1 MNDISNKASIC
12 AIVHLEVIDFFK
24 KTDLEQA
31 AIKNQL
37 NNLINLAVID
47 IAHNNRAIL
56 NVADGTVIACIGP
69 LENALEDAL
78 LISLTIRDE
87 ILENNSLGSTPLY
100 VRFGINLG
108 SAKVSSD
115 VNGKPSIVGESIDE
129 AQRIMSFAKPNQILV
144 SRPYYEM
151 TSKLSQEISQ
161 MFEYHDMHA
170 NEQDIYAVILA
181 SRQYYEI
188 TSKLSQEISQMFERP
203 DMHVHEQDTYP
214 FGVHKD
220 LAATEESPSIQTVNS
235 QPEKWQSII
244 SKINWS
250 YVPLSLLVFVA
261 FFVLAKLASTPTEPI
276 ITLVQPALKMS
287 PALIVPSASSVTTLP
302 AQSNDDF
309 LLPNESLEKP
319 LPQVSSGETKQIEKK
334 IAQKK
339 IKQNGAYKIVKQK
352 GAHKKARNKSA
363 ADTKTETP
371 TQNAAKPAVLKVD
384 KVAEKEKSA
393 EKDKS
398 GRESFKDS
406 VKQGINRQCSQAEI
420 AMNQCR

>member
-12 AIVHLEVIDFFK
+12 AIVHLEIIDFSK
-24 KTDLEQA
+24 KADSEQA
-31 AIKNQL
+31 EIKNQL
-37 NNLINLAVID
+37 NYLVNRAVID

-69 LENALEDAL
+69 LEDALEDAL

-87 ILENNSLGSTPLY
+87 ILENNSLSSAPLY

-108 SAKVSSD
+108 SAQVSSD

-170 NEQDIYAVILA
+170 NEQDIYAVRVL
-181 SRQYYEI
+181 
-188 TSKLSQEISQMFERP
+188 
-203 DMHVHEQDTYP
+203 
-214 FGVHKD
+214 KD
-220 LAATEESPSIQTVNS
+220 LAATEESPSIPIDNS

-244 SKINWS
+244 SKVNWN

-261 FFVLAKLASTPTEPI
+261 LFVLAKLVSTPNEPT
-276 ITLVQPALKMS
+276 ITLVQPALKES
-287 PALIVPSASSVTTLP
+287 PASSVTYLP
-302 AQSNDDF
+302 AKSDDDF

-319 LPQVSSGETKQIEKK
+319 SPQVSSGETKLVEKK

-339 IKQNGAYKIVKQK
+339 VKQK
-352 GAHKKARNKSA
+352 VAQKKARNKP
-363 ADTKTETP
+363 ADETKTETP
-371 TQNAAKPAVLKVD
+371 TKNAAKPTVLKVD

-398 GRESFKDS
+398 GWEAFKDI
-406 VKQGINRQCSQAEI
+406 VKQGSPRQCSQAEI

>member
-12 AIVHLEVIDFFK
+12 AIVHLEIIDFSK
-24 KTDLEQA
+24 KTDAEQA
-31 AIKNQL
+31 EIKNQL
-37 NNLINLAVID
+37 NYLVNRAVID

-69 LENALEDAL
+69 LEDALEDAL

-87 ILENNSLGSTPLY
+87 ILENNSLSSAPLY

-108 SAKVSSD
+108 SAQMSSD
-115 VNGKPSIVGESIDE
+115 VNGKPSIVGESIYE

-170 NEQDIYAVILA
+170 NEQDIYAVRVLKG
-181 SRQYYEI
+181 S
-188 TSKLSQEISQMFERP
+188 
-203 DMHVHEQDTYP
+203 
-214 FGVHKD
+214 
-220 LAATEESPSIQTVNS
+220 AAIEESPSVPTDNS

-261 FFVLAKLASTPTEPI
+261 LFVLAKLVSTPTEPT
-276 ITLVQPALKMS
+276 ITLVQPALTVP
-287 PALIVPSASSVTTLP
+287 PARSVTNLP
-302 AQSNDDF
+302 AKSNNDV

-319 LPQVSSGETKQIEKK
+319 SPQVSPSEAKLGETKLVETKLVEKK

-339 IKQNGAYKIVKQK
+339 IKKKIAQ
-352 GAHKKARNKSA
+352 KKARQKSA
-363 ADTKTETP
+363 AETQTRTKTETP
-371 TQNAAKPAVLKVD
+371 TNTAAKPTVSKVE
-384 KVAEKEKSA
+384 KAAEKNKSAEKEKSGWDA
-393 EKDKS
+393 
-398 GRESFKDS
+398 FKDS
-406 VKQGINRQCSQAEI
+406 VKQGTDRQCSQAEI

>member
-12 AIVHLEVIDFFK
+12 AIVHLEVIDFSK
-24 KTDLEQA
+24 KTDSEQA
-31 AIKNQL
+31 EIKNQL
-37 NNLINLAVID
+37 NNLINHAVID
-47 IAHNNRAIL
+47 IAHNDRAIL

-108 SAKVSSD
+108 SARVSSD

-170 NEQDIYAVILA
+170 NEQDIYSVRL
-181 SRQYYEI
+181 
-188 TSKLSQEISQMFERP
+188 L
-203 DMHVHEQDTYP
+203 
-214 FGVHKD
+214 KD
-220 LAATEESPSIQTVNS
+220 LAAIEESPSIPTDNS

-244 SKINWS
+244 SKINWN

-261 FFVLAKLASTPTEPI
+261 LFVLAKLVSTPAEPT
-276 ITLVQPALKMS
+276 ITLVQPALIE
-287 PALIVPSASSVTTLP
+287 PPASSATNLP
-302 AQSNDDF
+302 AQSNDVF

-319 LPQVSSGETKQIEKK
+319 SPQVRSSETKLVEKK
-334 IAQKK
+334 IIQKK
-339 IKQNGAYKIVKQK
+339 VEKKIVQKKSKQ
-352 GAHKKARNKSA
+352 KSA
-363 ADTKTETP
+363 ADIKTETP
-371 TQNAAKPAVLKVD
+371 TNTAAKPVVSKV
-384 KVAEKEKSA
+384 EKGA

-398 GRESFKDS
+398 GWESFKDS
-406 VKQGINRQCSQAEI
+406 VKQGADRQCSQAEI

>member
-12 AIVHLEVIDFFK
+12 AIVHLEIIDFSK
-24 KTDLEQA
+24 KADSEQA
-31 AIKNQL
+31 EIKNQL
-37 NNLINLAVID
+37 NYLVNRAVID

-69 LENALEDAL
+69 LEDALEDAL

-87 ILENNSLGSTPLY
+87 ILENNSLSSAPLY

-108 SAKVSSD
+108 SAQVSSD

-151 TSKLSQEISQ
+151 TSKLSQEVSQ

-170 NEQDIYAVILA
+170 NEQDIYAVRVL
-181 SRQYYEI
+181 
-188 TSKLSQEISQMFERP
+188 
-203 DMHVHEQDTYP
+203 
-214 FGVHKD
+214 KD
-220 LAATEESPSIQTVNS
+220 LAATEESPSIPTDNS

-244 SKINWS
+244 SKINWN

-261 FFVLAKLASTPTEPI
+261 LFVLAKLVSTPTEPT
-276 ITLVQPALKMS
+276 ITLVQPALT
-287 PALIVPSASSVTTLP
+287 VPPASSVTNLP
-302 AQSNDDF
+302 VKSNDDF

-319 LPQVSSGETKQIEKK
+319 LPQVSLGETKLVEKK
-334 IAQKK
+334 LVQKK
-339 IKQNGAYKIVKQK
+339 VKQK
-352 GAHKKARNKSA
+352 VAQKKARNKSA
-363 ADTKTETP
+363 ADTKTQTP
-371 TQNAAKPAVLKVD
+371 INTAAKPAVLKVD

-393 EKDKS
+393 EKNKS
-398 GRESFKDS
+398 GWDAFKDS
-406 VKQGINRQCSQAEI
+406 VKQGADRQCSQAEI

>member
-12 AIVHLEVIDFFK
+12 AIVHLEIIDFSK
-24 KTDLEQA
+24 KTVSEQA
-31 AIKNQL
+31 EIKNQL
-37 NNLINLAVID
+37 NHLINHAVID

-69 LENALEDAL
+69 LEDALEDAL

-87 ILENNSLGSTPLY
+87 ILESNSLSSTSLY

-170 NEQDIYAVILA
+170 NEQDIYAVRVLKG
-181 SRQYYEI
+181 S
-188 TSKLSQEISQMFERP
+188 
-203 DMHVHEQDTYP
+203 
-214 FGVHKD
+214 
-220 LAATEESPSIQTVNS
+220 AAIEESPSVPTDNS

-261 FFVLAKLASTPTEPI
+261 LFVLAKLVSTPTEPT
-276 ITLVQPALKMS
+276 ITLVQPALTVP
-287 PALIVPSASSVTTLP
+287 PARSVTNLP
-302 AQSNDDF
+302 AKSNNDV

-319 LPQVSSGETKQIEKK
+319 SPQVSLGEAKLVEKNLVQKKVKQKV
-334 IAQKK
+334 AQKK
-339 IKQNGAYKIVKQK
+339 AG
-352 GAHKKARNKSA
+352 NKSA
-363 ADTKTETP
+363 TDSKTETP
-371 TQNAAKPAVLKVD
+371 ANNAAKTAVSKV
-384 KVAEKEKSA
+384 EKA
-393 EKDKS
+393 VEKDKS
-398 GRESFKDS
+398 GWEAFKDS
-406 VKQGINRQCSQAEI
+406 VKQGTDRQCSQAEI

>member
-12 AIVHLEVIDFFK
+12 AIVHLEVIDFSK
-24 KTDLEQA
+24 KTDSEQA
-31 AIKNQL
+31 EIKNQL
-37 NNLINLAVID
+37 NNLINHAVID
-47 IAHNNRAIL
+47 IAHNDRAIL

-87 ILENNSLGSTPLY
+87 ILENNSLSSTPLY

-108 SAKVSSD
+108 SARVSSD

-170 NEQDIYAVILA
+170 NEQDIYSVRL
-181 SRQYYEI
+181 
-188 TSKLSQEISQMFERP
+188 L
-203 DMHVHEQDTYP
+203 
-214 FGVHKD
+214 KD
-220 LAATEESPSIQTVNS
+220 LAGIEESPSIPTDNS

-244 SKINWS
+244 SKINWN

-261 FFVLAKLASTPTEPI
+261 LFVLAKLVSTPTEPT
-276 ITLVQPALKMS
+276 ITLVQPALKMP
-287 PALIVPSASSVTTLP
+287 PALIVPPASSATNLP
-302 AQSNDDF
+302 AQSNDVF

-319 LPQVSSGETKQIEKK
+319 SPQVRSSETKLVEKK
-334 IAQKK
+334 IIQKK
-339 IKQNGAYKIVKQK
+339 VEKKIVQKKSKQ
-352 GAHKKARNKSA
+352 KSA

-371 TQNAAKPAVLKVD
+371 TNTAAKPVVSKV
-384 KVAEKEKSA
+384 EKGA

-398 GRESFKDS
+398 GWESFKDS
-406 VKQGINRQCSQAEI
+406 VKQGADRQCSQAEI

>member
-12 AIVHLEVIDFFK
+12 AIVHLEIIDFSK
-24 KTDLEQA
+24 KTVSEQA
-31 AIKNQL
+31 EIKNQL
-37 NNLINLAVID
+37 NHLINHAVID

-69 LENALEDAL
+69 LEDALEDAL

-87 ILENNSLGSTPLY
+87 ILENNSLSSTPLY

-108 SAKVSSD
+108 ATQVSSD

-170 NEQDIYAVILA
+170 NEQDIYAVRVLKG
-181 SRQYYEI
+181 S
-188 TSKLSQEISQMFERP
+188 
-203 DMHVHEQDTYP
+203 
-214 FGVHKD
+214 
-220 LAATEESPSIQTVNS
+220 AAIEESPSVPTDNS

-261 FFVLAKLASTPTEPI
+261 LFVLAKLVSTPTEPT
-276 ITLVQPALKMS
+276 ITLVQPALTVP
-287 PALIVPSASSVTTLP
+287 PARSVTNLP
-302 AQSNDDF
+302 AKSNNDV

-319 LPQVSSGETKQIEKK
+319 SPQVSLGETKLVETKLVQKKIKKK

-339 IKQNGAYKIVKQK
+339 
-352 GAHKKARNKSA
+352 ARQKSA
-363 ADTKTETP
+363 AENQTRTKTETP
-371 TQNAAKPAVLKVD
+371 TNTAAKPAVSKVD

-398 GRESFKDS
+398 GWETFKDS
-406 VKQGINRQCSQAEI
+406 VKQGADRQCSQAEI

>member
-12 AIVHLEVIDFFK
+12 AIVHLEIIDFSK
-24 KTDLEQA
+24 KTVSEQA
-31 AIKNQL
+31 EIKNQL
-37 NNLINLAVID
+37 NHLINHAVID

-69 LENALEDAL
+69 LEDALEDAL

-87 ILENNSLGSTPLY
+87 ILENNSLSSTPLY

-108 SAKVSSD
+108 ATQVSSD

-151 TSKLSQEISQ
+151 TSKLSQEVSQ

-170 NEQDIYAVILA
+170 NEQDIYAVRVLKG
-181 SRQYYEI
+181 S
-188 TSKLSQEISQMFERP
+188 
-203 DMHVHEQDTYP
+203 
-214 FGVHKD
+214 
-220 LAATEESPSIQTVNS
+220 AAIEESPSVPTDNS

-261 FFVLAKLASTPTEPI
+261 LFVLAKLVSTPTEPT
-276 ITLVQPALKMS
+276 ITLVQPALTVP
-287 PALIVPSASSVTTLP
+287 PARSVTNLP
-302 AQSNDDF
+302 AKSNNDV

-319 LPQVSSGETKQIEKK
+319 SPQVSLGETKLVEKNLVQK
-334 IAQKK
+334 KVKQKVAQKK
-339 IKQNGAYKIVKQK
+339 
-352 GAHKKARNKSA
+352 ARQKSA
-363 ADTKTETP
+363 AETQTRTKTETP
-371 TQNAAKPAVLKVD
+371 TNTAAKPAVSKVD

-398 GRESFKDS
+398 GWETFKDS
-406 VKQGINRQCSQAEI
+406 VKQGADRQCSQAEI

>member
-12 AIVHLEVIDFFK
+12 AIVHLEIIDFSK
-24 KTDLEQA
+24 KTVSEQA
-31 AIKNQL
+31 EIKNQL
-37 NNLINLAVID
+37 NHLINHAVID
-47 IAHNNRAIL
+47 IAHNGRAIL
-56 NVADGTVIACIGP
+56 NVADGTIIACIGP
-69 LENALEDAL
+69 LEDALEDAL

-87 ILENNSLGSTPLY
+87 ILENNSLSSTPLY

-108 SAKVSSD
+108 ATQVSSD

-170 NEQDIYAVILA
+170 NEQDIYAVRVLKG
-181 SRQYYEI
+181 S
-188 TSKLSQEISQMFERP
+188 
-203 DMHVHEQDTYP
+203 
-214 FGVHKD
+214 
-220 LAATEESPSIQTVNS
+220 AAIEESPSVPTDNS

-261 FFVLAKLASTPTEPI
+261 LFVLAKLVSTPTEPT
-276 ITLVQPALKMS
+276 ITLVQPALTVP
-287 PALIVPSASSVTTLP
+287 PARSVTNLP
-302 AQSNDDF
+302 AKSNNDV

-319 LPQVSSGETKQIEKK
+319 SPQVSLGETKLVEKNLVQK
-334 IAQKK
+334 KVKQKVAQKK
-339 IKQNGAYKIVKQK
+339 
-352 GAHKKARNKSA
+352 ARQKSA
-363 ADTKTETP
+363 AETQTRTKTETP
-371 TQNAAKPAVLKVD
+371 TNTAAKPAVSKVD

-398 GRESFKDS
+398 GWETFKDS
-406 VKQGINRQCSQAEI
+406 VKQGADRQCSQAEI